1 MTQLHTN
8 VILFIITFVT
18 AIICLSKPNC
28 RYPNEDGVGCMKEE
42 DRNIVVGALRACSN
56 KKALENVFIKFDIG
70 TAFLEERR
78 ELLLEAMGNPQMF
91 FSIGEPSLEQRYE
104 LTIQMFLSM
113 SWKYSLMR
121 KGMHF

>member
-1 MTQLHTN
+1 M
-8 VILFIITFVT
+8 
-18 AIICLSKPNC
+18 KK
-28 RYPNEDGVGCMKEE
+28 EDK
-42 DRNIVVGALRACSN
+42 NIVVAALRACSN

-70 TAFLEERR
+70 AAFLEERR

>member
-1 MTQLHTN
+1 MKT
-8 VILFIITFVT
+8 
-18 AIICLSKPNC
+18 
-28 RYPNEDGVGCMKEE
+28 EDK
-42 DRNIVVGALRACSN
+42 NIVVGALRACSN

-70 TAFLEERR
+70 ETSLKERIT
-78 ELLLEAMGNPQMF
+78 LLLEAMGNPQMF

-121 KGMHF
+121 KGIHF